1 MKGEARKTAI
11 FAGTAAVL
19 MLLAIFAKASPR
31 AAEVFSPQGQEFYPE
46 FKDPG
51 KAAALE
57 VVDFD
62 GTTGTYKPFKVQV
75 VNGVWSIPSHHNYP
89 ADGKERLK
97 NTAGA
102 VIDLKKERIASVD
115 PKMHEEFG
123 VIDPLDPAA
132 KGTQGRGKRVRLFDA
147 SGTTLADFIFGKET
161 QDGSGRRYVR
171 IPEQKQTFVIK
182 AQPDISVKFEDWV
195 ETDLLQMGSA
205 SVRKVVID
213 KYTFDET
220 EGRIKDRSTHFV
232 SRDDANAPW
241 KLNGIKETE
250 EINTETVTTITNT
263 LNGLKLAGVRAKPPV
278 VARAKNMADLAKIP
292 QQQLMA
298 IAQSMAQHGFF
309 IFRDAANYSIVSNEG
324 ELQVSCEDGV
334 VYTLRFG
341 EVLVGTG
348 EEVSAGGKDEP
359 KKDKKD
365 EKKDEKKAGTENRYL
380 FVGAHFDETAI
391 PALPPEPKA
400 YVADPAKKPE
410 EQKAEEEK
418 AKKEKEDDETKKK
431 DLEKKKE
438 EGKKRAEKLAAR
450 FADWYYVISADA
462 FKKLRVDRA
471 ALAKPKEAPKDEKK
485 PGEHKEGDGH
495 KHEEK
500 KPEAP
505 KKPDEKKPEDKKPEE
520 KKPDDKKPEEKPKA
534 PEEKKP

>member
-19 MLLAIFAKASPR
+19 VLLAFVTKPSPK
-31 AAEVFSPQGQEFYPE
+31 AAEVFTPQGQEFYPD
-46 FKDPG
+46 FKDPL

-57 VVDFD
+57 VIDYD
-62 GTTGTYKPFKVQV
+62 GLTGTYKPFKVQV

-97 NTAGA
+97 NTATA
-102 VIDLKKERIASVD
+102 VMDLRKERIASVD
-115 PKMHEEFG
+115 PKLHEEFG
-123 VIDPLDPAA
+123 VIDPLDAAA

-147 SGTTLADFIFGKET
+147 SGTVLADYIFGKET

-195 ETDLLQMGSA
+195 ETDLLQMGST

-232 SRDDANAPW
+232 SRDDASGPW

-250 EINTETVTTITNT
+250 EVNTETVTTITST
-263 LNGLKLAGVRAKPPV
+263 LSGLKLAGVRAKPPV
-278 VARAKNMADLAKIP
+278 VAKAKNMADLAKIP

-309 IFRDAANYSIVSNEG
+309 IFRDGAANYSIVSNEG
-324 ELQVSCEDGV
+324 ELQAACEDGV

-341 EVLVGTG
+341 EVLIGTG
-348 EEVSAGGKDEP
+348 DEVSAGGKDEP

-365 EKKDEKKAGTENRYL
+365 EKKVGTENRYL

-391 PALPPEPKA
+391 PPLPAEPKA

-418 AKKEKEDDETKKK
+418 AKKDKEEYETKKK
-431 DLEKKKE
+431 DWEKKKD

-471 ALAKPKEAPKDEKK
+471 ALVKPKEAPKDEKK
-485 PGEHKEGDGH
+485 GEHKEGDGH

-500 KPEAP
+500 KPVEP
-505 KKPDEKKPEDKKPEE
+505 PRKPDEKKPEEKKPEE
-520 KKPDDKKPEEKPKA
+520 KKAEEKPKA